1 MRETEREKSAGNH
14 LKRSLIEL
22 IMCLMR
28 PIARMFP
35 WLFRWISS
43 GNVTGD
49 VNVMIRDDDEE
60 TPVFFDLETT
70 GLDTSACD
78 IVQLSAVSGH
88 RVFNV
93 YLQPRC
99 SITDGASRVTGLTVE
114 GSRLLLRRRPVP
126 TVPHRRALSD
136 FICFLKTFPKPFL
149 VGHNSRRFDWP
160 IVTRVLAQFDLLED
174 FQSVVSGCVDTL
186 TLSREMFQL
195 PRYTQQFL
203 VQHFLQ
209 ESYGAHDAAEDVRT
223 LQELYRVWR
232 PSPELVRK
240 HKTGL

>member
-1 MRETEREKSAGNH
+1 MRQTEHERFSGTP
-14 LKRSLIEL
+14 LKRSLVEL

-28 PIARMFP
+28 PLARVFP

-43 GNVTGD
+43 GNV
-49 VNVMIRDDDEE
+49 NVMIRDDEE

-78 IVQLSAVSGH
+78 IVQLSAVSGD

-93 YLQPRC
+93 YLLPRC
-99 SITDGASRVTGLTVE
+99 SMTDGASRVTGLTVD
-114 GSRLLLRRRPVP
+114 GPRLLFKRRPVP
-126 TVPHRRALSD
+126 TVSHRRALSD
-136 FICFLKTFPKPFL
+136 FICFLKTFRSPFL

-160 IVTRVLAQFDLLED
+160 ILTRVLAQFDLLEE
-174 FQSVVSGCVDTL
+174 FESVVTGCVDTL
-186 TLSREMFQL
+186 PLSREMFQL
-195 PRYTQQFL
+195 PRYSQQFL

-209 ESYGAHDAAEDVRT
+209 EPYGAHDASEDVRV

-240 HKTGL
+240 HKRTP